1 MVLALASCSKEGEVR
16 EIYLPQQIGFVLSD
30 AAGAVTEGMEMGVTA
45 TCRRNGGT
53 VSLTEGRVAKYVA
66 KVSADGVSL
75 VPKSDADRIC
85 ASYGD
90 AGLHYTVFSP
100 YSETGFEEIRV
111 SQNQTYGQNPVRA
124 VYGET
129 FMEQVIE
136 TVMIPVSERPLCS
149 ILALE
154 IPADLVAEKSV
165 TLAELSLLGVMMD
178 FGEGL
183 TLDQA
188 QIVPVAVEPFTVP
201 SGGIPVGFR
210 TTEGESLSSTI
221 LSGTADAGLSVR
233 AGETLS
239 AYVPSADPFLPC
251 EFPVSFPLGRNPSA
265 RIGYYITATTSR
277 SGTIRES
284 GIALPRNRS
293 MRRGI
298 RFRHP
303 VQRSIRDVN

>member
-1 MVLALASCSKEGEVR
+1 
-16 EIYLPQQIGFVLSD
+16 
-30 AAGAVTEGMEMGVTA
+30 
-45 TCRRNGGT
+45 
-53 VSLTEGRVAKYVA
+53 
-66 KVSADGVSL
+66 
-75 VPKSDADRIC
+75 
-85 ASYGD
+85 
-90 AGLHYTVFSP
+90 
-100 YSETGFEEIRV
+100 
-111 SQNQTYGQNPVRA
+111 
-124 VYGET
+124 
-129 FMEQVIE
+129 MEQVIE

-233 AGETLS
+233 AERRCRLMFRQPIRS
-239 AYVPSADPFLPC
+239 Y
-251 EFPVSFPLGRNPSA
+251 PVN
-265 RIGYYITATTSR
+265 SR
-277 SGTIRES
+277 LASPGPES
-284 GIALPRNRS
+284 VRPYRLL
-293 MRRGI
+293 
-298 RFRHP
+298 
-303 VQRSIRDVN
+303 